1 MLRYSDGGYLDSY
14 SQRPLFMGFAPADS
28 TNYGLGKK
36 IIIPESYKVKTL
48 ISQVPAT
55 ISIAFIRCYK

>member
-1 MLRYSDGGYLDSY
+1 MLRYSDSGYLDSY

-36 IIIPESYKVKTL
+36 KNNSRKL
-48 ISQVPAT
+48 QS
-55 ISIAFIRCYK
+55 